1 MRRAICK
8 LTRALAISV
17 PLVSTNAALA
27 ASDATYPSRPIRFI
41 LPVPAGGSIDPIV
54 RPIAQRLAEQ
64 WGQQVVID
72 NRPGAGG
79 IIGME
84 LAANSS
90 PDGYTWV
97 LGATGNL
104 AINPSL
110 YRRLPYDSVRDFTP
124 VTLLALQ
131 PLIVV
136 VPPQLAVNS
145 LKDFIAL
152 ARAKPGTLNFGSGG
166 IGTTP
171 HLAFELFK
179 ASATV
184 DIVHIPYKGSAPANS
199 DLLTGQIQVMFTG
212 IPAGLPHMRAGR
224 LRGLAVTGARRSGAA
239 REVPTV
245 AEAGV
250 PGYKVEQWYGAL
262 LPRGAAPTLV
272 DRINQALRATLN
284 TPEMRQRLIAQGVE
298 AATDSPSEFAQFI
311 KAEIAQWAKAVA
323 LSGAKAE

>member
-1 MRRAICK
+1 MHRTIFE
-8 LTRALAISV
+8 LAFV
-17 PLVSTNAALA
+17 LATLLVFMNDAPA
-27 ASDATYPSRPIRFI
+27 ASDTPYPSRPIRFI

-54 RPIAQRLAEQ
+54 RPIVQRLSER
-64 WGQQVVID
+64 WGQQVVTD

-84 LAANSS
+84 LAANSP

-97 LGATGNL
+97 LGAAGNL

-110 YRRLPYDSVRDFTP
+110 YRKLPYDSVRDFTP

-136 VPPQLAVNS
+136 VPPQLAVKS

-166 IGTTP
+166 VGTTP

-179 ASATV
+179 ASTAV
-184 DIVHIPYKGSAPANS
+184 DIVHVPYKGSSPAMS
-199 DLLTGQIQVMFTG
+199 DLLSGQIQVMFTG
-212 IPAGLPHMRAGR
+212 IPAGLPQVRLGR
-224 LRGLAVTGARRSGAA
+224 LRGLALTGARRSDAA
-239 REVPTV
+239 PEVPTI

-250 PGYKVEQWYGAL
+250 PGYKVEQWYGIL

-272 DRINQALRATLN
+272 NRINQEVRATLS

-298 AATDSPSEFAQFI
+298 PAANSPIEFAQFI